1 VTALAGSLLSNIDG
15 FTKDPGNAILSALG
29 NNLPGQAS
37 TFMIFVLV
45 KVCLSASFEVTRIVP
60 AIIAMIRSKL
70 GPKITEKERRQPWL
84 GLKPLCFKFELTQPA
99 LLAHQIV
106 VFMVLF
112 VYSTLHPISCIV
124 TLASF
129 AITSM
134 VYRNNLVHIYHPTND
149 TGGQFWPIVAKYL
162 IYMMVISQ
170 LTIIAV
176 LGIKEGPSQAALT
189 FPLVL
194 ITLYF
199 GSYIGQQHYR
209 VSRILPSADAA
220 DTDKAREKS
229 GFPFNTFQ
237 NLYLQRALGKKIGH
251 VHDSD
256 LPPPAWTQY
265 TDGSSSSSGMI
276 LLNQD
281 GQGQAKAPMG
291 DNAAQ
296 RWPARDMTPP
306 PQIHGQQLEPILNGP
321 VREMRIQVGHQ
332 QQVPQKQYVVA
343 MPPPQQQNHASHAI
357 LSYSQSP
364 QPVNRGMIAQQ
375 IQAPAQVVGVTQVVP
390 QQGPTAGVR
399 YTNVA
404 PGGREPATIYTSPP
418 ATQFQDSRTVMQTQY
433 R

>member
-1 VTALAGSLLSNIDG
+1 
-15 FTKDPGNAILSALG
+15 
-29 NNLPGQAS
+29 
-37 TFMIFVLV
+37 
-45 KVCLSASFEVTRIVP
+45 
-60 AIIAMIRSKL
+60 MIRSKL

-84 GLKPLCFKFELTQPA
+84 GLKPLCFKFELAQPA
-99 LLAHQIV
+99 LLAHQIL

-112 VYSTLHPISCIV
+112 VYSILHPISCIV

-134 VYRNNLVHIYHPTND
+134 VYRNNLIHVYHPTND

-176 LGIKEGPSQAALT
+176 LGIKEGPSQAVLT
-189 FPLVL
+189 FPLVV

-220 DTDKAREKS
+220 ATDKAREES

-265 TDGSSSSSGMI
+265 TDGSLSSSGMA

-281 GQGQAKAPMG
+281 EKGLAKAPQY
-291 DNAAQ
+291 DNTAQ

-306 PQIHGQQLEPILNGP
+306 PQIHGQQHEPILNGMFP
-321 VREMRIQVGHQ
+321 SNTHW
-332 QQVPQKQYVVA
+332 
-343 MPPPQQQNHASHAI
+343 
-357 LSYSQSP
+357 
-364 QPVNRGMIAQQ
+364 
-375 IQAPAQVVGVTQVVP
+375 
-390 QQGPTAGVR
+390 
-399 YTNVA
+399 
-404 PGGREPATIYTSPP
+404 
-418 ATQFQDSRTVMQTQY
+418 
-433 R
+433 

>member
-1 VTALAGSLLSNIDG
+1 VIGTPRNSAADSQVTRCADGIKSGWPALGDAVDANPWLGGVIAQLAPLLLIVFVALLPPILMQFAKLEGHISLASLQAALFGKLAIFQLIQVFFVTALAGSLLSNIDN

-45 KVCLSASFEVTRIVP
+45 KVCLSASLEVTRFVP
-60 AIIAMIRSKL
+60 AIIAVIRSKL

-99 LLAHQIV
+99 LLAHQIL

-112 VYSTLHPISCIV
+112 VYSILHPISCIV

-209 VSRILPSADAA
+209 VSRILPSAVAA
-220 DTDKAREKS
+220 DTDKAREES

-256 LPPPAWTQY
+256 LSPPAWTQY
-265 TDGSSSSSGMI
+265 TDGSSASSDMI

-306 PQIHGQQLEPILNGP
+306 PQIHGQQLEPILNGIFP
-321 VREMRIQVGHQ
+321 
-332 QQVPQKQYVVA
+332 
-343 MPPPQQQNHASHAI
+343 SHTHTGE
-357 LSYSQSP
+357 SY
-364 QPVNRGMIAQQ
+364 VNR
-375 IQAPAQVVGVTQVVP
+375 THW
-390 QQGPTAGVR
+390 
-399 YTNVA
+399 
-404 PGGREPATIYTSPP
+404 
-418 ATQFQDSRTVMQTQY
+418 
-433 R
+433 